1 MVDRRAIS
9 LHALAGAAL
18 VILLLQ
24 LEAAARPG
32 FQMSFAATAAL
43 VALAELWPRP
53 VRDISEPVW
62 IKHLQGGLGW
72 IGASIGVSFIAG
84 LAAAPV
90 AMQSFNRISTY
101 GLPANLITAPLSSFV
116 FMPAIALGAVL
127 TPLDLGRPVLN
138 FAAWSL
144 ATAIKSLAPALD
156 PTGPWTASM
165 DHRC

>member
-24 LEAAARPG
+24 LEAAARPC

-53 VRDISEPVW
+53 VRDISVPVW
-62 IKHLQGGLGW
+62 IKLLQGGLGW

-101 GLPANLITAPLSSFV
+101 GRRLI
-116 FMPAIALGAVL
+116 
-127 TPLDLGRPVLN
+127 
-138 FAAWSL
+138 
-144 ATAIKSLAPALD
+144 
-156 PTGPWTASM
+156 
-165 DHRC
+165 